1 VGDEMDG
8 ICSTHAIDE
17 QSTQG
22 FSCKAGREE
31 PPRDI
36 VVNAKIISKWIFEK

>member
-1 VGDEMDG
+1 MDG

-17 QSTQG
+17 QSTQD

-31 PPRDI
+31 TSRDV
-36 VVNAKIISKWIFEK
+36 VVNAKIILKWVFEK